1 MQLIYLSPEELYGS
15 QYNMVKA
22 SQVASGKEPACQ
34 CKRGKKCGFH
44 PWIRKILW
52 RKTLQPTPVFL
63 PGESYRQKSD
73 GP

>member
-1 MQLIYLSPEELYGS
+1 MQLIYLSLEEPYGS
-15 QYNMVKA
+15 QYNIVKA

-52 RKTLQPTPVFL
+52 RKT
-63 PGESYRQKSD
+63 
-73 GP
+73 